1 MVEVLENKRTA
12 TTLRVLVEIAER
24 QPAVSQSEIA
34 DAVGVTNQAV
44 SEYIQDLIEEGYVT
58 SEARSR
64 YRITNE
70 GVDWLYR
77 TVRELQAFS
86 EHVTDDVL
94 GGPPEDAAIAATDL
108 AAGETVTL
116 RMVDGLPYADPEAEG
131 AATGETTGRAAAG
144 EAVGVTGFEGV
155 IELDPGHVT
164 VRQVPP
170 VRADDTVDVEAL
182 VTAAA
187 DADIVVAAGVE
198 AVVACR
204 STGIEPAV
212 YVAGGA
218 VAAAAAERGLDVLVV
233 ATRDAVGRVTDP
245 LRDRAV
251 SYDVA

>member
-1 MVEVLENKRTA
+1 MVEVLEDKRTA

-44 SEYIQDLIEEGYVT
+44 SEYIQDLSEEGYVT

-77 TVRELQAFS
+77 TVRELQSFS

-94 GGPPEDAAIAATDL
+94 GGPPEDAAIAAADL
-108 AAGETVTL
+108 DAGETVTL
-116 RMVDGLPYADPEAEG
+116 RMVDGLPHADPDADG
-131 AATGETTGRAAAG
+131 GATGETTGKA
-144 EAVGVTGFEGV
+144 EADNVVGVTGFEGV
-155 IELDPGHVT
+155 IDLDPGHVT

-170 VRADDTVDVEAL
+170 VRADEAVDHDAL
-182 VTAAA
+182 AAA
-187 DADIVVAAGVE
+187 AAERDIVAGAGVE
-198 AVVACR
+198 AVVALR
-204 STGIEPAV
+204 EAGVEPAV
-212 YVAGGA
+212 YVAAGA

-245 LRDRAV
+245 LRDRDV
-251 SYDVA
+251 SYDVS